1 MWPLRRRAAVAVSER
16 TRALRLLTWG
26 CLLLA
31 GLALGMLVAGI
42 RGWVPRETT
51 GSATTMFGGLLLAA
65 GWTGLR
71 ARRQAV
77 ADREQDSQRAMVIA
91 LAAQLGRQDDE
102 TLARIIAKG
111 GPAGEAA
118 AMILAGRRPRP
129 PRPA

>member
-16 TRALRLLTWG
+16 TRALRLVTWG

-31 GLALGMLVAGI
+31 GLALGLLVAGI

-51 GSATTMFGGLLLAA
+51 GSATTMFLGLLLAA
-65 GWTGLR
+65 SWTGLR

-77 ADREQDSQRAMVIA
+77 ADRERDSERAMIIV

-102 TLARIIAKG
+102 ALARMVKQG
-111 GPAGEAA
+111 GPAGDAA
-118 AMILAGRRPRP
+118 AMILAGRRTRP